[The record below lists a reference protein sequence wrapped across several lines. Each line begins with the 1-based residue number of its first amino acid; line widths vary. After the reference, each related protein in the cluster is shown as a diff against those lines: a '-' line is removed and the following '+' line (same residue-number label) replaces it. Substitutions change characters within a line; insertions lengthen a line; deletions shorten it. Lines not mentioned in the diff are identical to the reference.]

1 MKLQDIGIPITHISG
16 VGQTLAAAFAA
27 VNVFT
32 VSDLLTYYPRTWE
45 DRTQRRF
52 LSQFAQG
59 KVHTAASVISHEWF
73 GFGRMKTLKIIIG
86 DGSERGVLVCFN
98 RAFLQNT
105 LPVGS
110 VISVT
115 GKFSYRYGE
124 IQSSAFETSVLS
136 KEGSLDEWQN
146 TPLPD
151 SAVYAVYPLT
161 EGLTQT
167 QVRKAVSR
175 ALKEYAKGIENEVPP
190 DILAKYGF
198 LEKAQAL
205 KAIHMPADMAEALS
219 AKRSI
224 IFEQLYLFQKAVLRR
239 AAQRR
244 TNVCIPQNTYS
255 TEKEF
260 FDLLSPRQKQLA
272 ARLPFAL
279 TEDQRTAIAHMNADI
294 DAGFVSS
301 QQSTILPAAQSSPQQ
316 ISSPSSQLPSQKNS
330 DTHKDDANTFKT
342 PFHMARLLQGDV
354 GSGKTLTAFFAAL
367 RVIDWGAQCAF
378 LAPTELLSRQ
388 HAENASR
395 LLEPL
400 VGANGLGVRTAFLT
414 GNVKN
419 KNRTPLLQA
428 LKAGDIDIVL
438 GTHALFSKNVLYRN
452 LKLVIIDEQHRFG
465 VVQRATII
473 DKGRTSLVQ
482 PQEPAVLMMSA
493 TPIPQTLAHTLYGD
507 LDVSV
512 IKTMPQGR
520 KSIRTYLTK
529 KGNEQRVYD
538 AVREE
543 LKKGHQAYFIYPRIA
558 GEDESDE
565 KTQSDELKS
574 AENMYCRLSQE
585 IYPEFSCALIHS
597 KIDESEQERIL
608 HRFQNG
614 DIQVLAATSVVEVGV
629 DVANATCMVIE
640 QAERFGLAALHQLR
654 GRVGRGSAQSFCFLI
669 YGSRLTQEA
678 KARLKVLHESTDG
691 FFIAEEDLRLR
702 GPGEV
707 GGIQQSGYLTLGL
720 ADPVRDK
727 ELLALAH
734 EEALKELEHLSAL
747 SI

>member
-98 RAFLQNT
+98 RPFLQKT
-105 LPVGS
+105 LPVGA
-110 VISVT
+110 VISVS

-124 IQSSAFETSVLS
+124 IQSSAFEASVLS
-136 KEGSLDEWQN
+136 KEGSLDEWQH

-151 SAVYAVYPLT
+151 SAVYSVYPLT
-161 EGLTQT
+161 DGLTQT

-175 ALKEYAKGIENEVPP
+175 ALKEYTKGIESEVSSE
-190 DILAKYGF
+190 ILAKHGF
-198 LEKAQAL
+198 LEKAQAI

-224 IFEQLYLFQKAVLRR
+224 IFEELYLFQKAVLKR
-239 AAQRR
+239 AARR
-244 TNVCIPQNTYS
+244 KTNALIPESTYA

-260 FDLLSPRQKQLA
+260 FASLSPRQKQLA
-272 ARLPFAL
+272 TRLPFAL
-279 TEDQRTAIAHMNADI
+279 TQDQRTVVAQMNADI

-301 QQSTILPAAQSSPQQ
+301 Q
-316 ISSPSSQLPSQKNS
+316 KNS
-330 DTHKDDANTFKT
+330 GTHQNNTDTLKT

-400 VGANGLGVRTAFLT
+400 VGANGQGVRTAFLT

-428 LKAGDIDIVL
+428 LKDGEIDIVL

-520 KSIRTYLTK
+520 KNIRTYLTK
-529 KGNEQRVYD
+529 KGNEQRVYE

-558 GEDESDE
+558 GDDENGDKMQNE
-565 KTQSDELKS
+565 ELKS
-574 AENMYCRLSQE
+574 AENMYRCLSQQ

-597 KIDESEQERIL
+597 KIEESEQERTL
-608 HRFQNG
+608 HRFQSG

-669 YGSRLTQEA
+669 YGTRLTQEG

-734 EEALKELEHLSAL
+734 EEVQKEVEHF
-747 SI
+747 

>member
-98 RAFLQNT
+98 RPFLQKT
-105 LPVGS
+105 LPVGA
-110 VISVT
+110 VISVS

-124 IQSSAFETSVLS
+124 IQSSAFEASVLS
-136 KEGSLDEWQN
+136 KEGTLDEWQH

-151 SAVYAVYPLT
+151 SAVYSVYPLT

-175 ALKEYAKGIENEVPP
+175 ALKEYAKGIESEVSSE
-190 DILAKYGF
+190 ILVKHGF
-198 LEKAQAL
+198 LEKAQAI

-224 IFEQLYLFQKAVLRR
+224 IFEELYLFQKAVLKR
-239 AAQRR
+239 AVQRK
-244 TNVCIPQNTYS
+244 TNALIPESTYA

-260 FDLLSPRQKQLA
+260 FASLSPRQKQLA

-279 TEDQRTAIAHMNADI
+279 TQDQRTVVAQMNADI

-301 QQSTILPAAQSSPQQ
+301 Q
-316 ISSPSSQLPSQKNS
+316 KNS
-330 DTHKDDANTFKT
+330 GTHQNNTDTLKT

-400 VGANGLGVRTAFLT
+400 VGANGQGVRTAFLT

-428 LKAGDIDIVL
+428 LKDGEIDIVL

-529 KGNEQRVYD
+529 KGNEQRVYE

-558 GEDESDE
+558 GDDESGDKMQNE
-565 KTQSDELKS
+565 ELKS
-574 AENMYCRLSQE
+574 AENMYRCLSQQ

-597 KIDESEQERIL
+597 KIEESEQERTL
-608 HRFQNG
+608 HRFQSG

-669 YGSRLTQEA
+669 YGTRLTQEG

-734 EEALKELEHLSAL
+734 EEVKKEVEHF
-747 SI
+747 

>member
-98 RAFLQNT
+98 RPFLQKT
-105 LPVGS
+105 LPVGA
-110 VISVT
+110 VISVS

-124 IQSSAFETSVLS
+124 IQSSAFEASVLS
-136 KEGSLDEWQN
+136 KEGSLDEWQH

-151 SAVYAVYPLT
+151 SAVYSVYPLT

-175 ALKEYAKGIENEVPP
+175 ALKEYAKGIESEVSSE
-190 DILAKYGF
+190 ILAKHGF
-198 LEKAQAL
+198 LEKAQAI

-224 IFEQLYLFQKAVLRR
+224 IFEELYLFQKAVLKR
-239 AAQRR
+239 AARR
-244 TNVCIPQNTYS
+244 KTNALIPESTYA

-260 FDLLSPRQKQLA
+260 FASLSPRQKQLA

-279 TEDQRTAIAHMNADI
+279 TQDQRTVVAQMNADI

-301 QQSTILPAAQSSPQQ
+301 Q
-316 ISSPSSQLPSQKNS
+316 KNS
-330 DTHKDDANTFKT
+330 GIHQNNTDTFKT

-400 VGANGLGVRTAFLT
+400 VGANGQGVRTAFLT

-428 LKAGDIDIVL
+428 LKDGEIDIVL

-529 KGNEQRVYD
+529 KGNEQRVYE

-558 GEDESDE
+558 GDDESGDKMQNE
-565 KTQSDELKS
+565 ELKS
-574 AENMYCRLSQE
+574 AENMYRCLSQQ

-597 KIDESEQERIL
+597 KIEESEQERTL
-608 HRFQNG
+608 HRFQSG

-669 YGSRLTQEA
+669 YGTRLTQEG

-734 EEALKELEHLSAL
+734 EEVQKEVEHF
-747 SI
+747 

>member
-98 RAFLQNT
+98 RPFLQKT
-105 LPVGS
+105 LPVGA
-110 VISVT
+110 VISVS

-124 IQSSAFETSVLS
+124 IQSSAFEASVLS
-136 KEGSLDEWQN
+136 KEGTLDEWQH

-151 SAVYAVYPLT
+151 SAVYSVYPLT

-175 ALKEYAKGIENEVPP
+175 ALKEYAKGIESEVSSE
-190 DILAKYGF
+190 ILVKHGF
-198 LEKAQAL
+198 LEKAQAI

-224 IFEQLYLFQKAVLRR
+224 IFEELYLFQKAVLKR
-239 AAQRR
+239 AAQRK
-244 TNVCIPQNTYS
+244 TNALIPESTYA

-260 FDLLSPRQKQLA
+260 FASLSPRQKQLA

-279 TEDQRTAIAHMNADI
+279 TQDQRTVVAQMNADI

-301 QQSTILPAAQSSPQQ
+301 Q
-316 ISSPSSQLPSQKNS
+316 KNS
-330 DTHKDDANTFKT
+330 GTHQNNTDTLKT

-400 VGANGLGVRTAFLT
+400 VGANGQGVRTAFLT

-428 LKAGDIDIVL
+428 LKDGEIDIVL

-529 KGNEQRVYD
+529 KGNEQRVYE

-558 GEDESDE
+558 GDDESGDKMQNE
-565 KTQSDELKS
+565 ELKS
-574 AENMYCRLSQE
+574 AENMYRCLSQQ

-597 KIDESEQERIL
+597 KIEESEQERTL
-608 HRFQNG
+608 HRFQSG

-669 YGSRLTQEA
+669 YGTRLTQEG

-734 EEALKELEHLSAL
+734 EEVQKEVEHF
-747 SI
+747 

>member
-98 RAFLQNT
+98 RPFLQKT
-105 LPVGS
+105 LPVGA
-110 VISVT
+110 VISVS

-124 IQSSAFETSVLS
+124 IQSSAFEASVLS
-136 KEGSLDEWQN
+136 KEGSLDEWQH

-151 SAVYAVYPLT
+151 SAVYSVYPLT
-161 EGLTQT
+161 EGLTQK

-175 ALKEYAKGIENEVPP
+175 ALKEYAKGIESEVSSE
-190 DILAKYGF
+190 ILVKHGF
-198 LEKAQAL
+198 LEKAQAI

-224 IFEQLYLFQKAVLRR
+224 IFEELYLFQKAVLKR
-239 AAQRR
+239 AVQRK
-244 TNVCIPQNTYS
+244 TNALIPESTYA

-260 FDLLSPRQKQLA
+260 FASLSPRQKQLA
-272 ARLPFAL
+272 ARLPFVL
-279 TEDQRTAIAHMNADI
+279 TQDQRTVVAQMNADI

-301 QQSTILPAAQSSPQQ
+301 Q
-316 ISSPSSQLPSQKNS
+316 KNS
-330 DTHKDDANTFKT
+330 GTHQNNTDTLKT

-400 VGANGLGVRTAFLT
+400 VGANGQGVRTAFLT

-428 LKAGDIDIVL
+428 LKDGEIDIVL

-529 KGNEQRVYD
+529 KGNEQRVYE

-558 GEDESDE
+558 GDDESGDKMQNE
-565 KTQSDELKS
+565 ELKS
-574 AENMYCRLSQE
+574 AENMYHCLSQQ

-597 KIDESEQERIL
+597 KIEESEQERTL
-608 HRFQNG
+608 HRFQSG

-669 YGSRLTQEA
+669 YGTRLTQEG

-734 EEALKELEHLSAL
+734 EEVKKEVEHF
-747 SI
+747 

>member
-1 MKLQDIGIPITHISG
+1 M
-16 VGQTLAAAFAA
+16 
-27 VNVFT
+27 
-32 VSDLLTYYPRTWE
+32 
-45 DRTQRRF
+45 
-52 LSQFAQG
+52 
-59 KVHTAASVISHEWF
+59 
-73 GFGRMKTLKIIIG
+73 
-86 DGSERGVLVCFN
+86 
-98 RAFLQNT
+98 
-105 LPVGS
+105 
-110 VISVT
+110 
-115 GKFSYRYGE
+115 
-124 IQSSAFETSVLS
+124 
-136 KEGSLDEWQN
+136 
-146 TPLPD
+146 
-151 SAVYAVYPLT
+151 
-161 EGLTQT
+161 
-167 QVRKAVSR
+167 
-175 ALKEYAKGIENEVPP
+175 
-190 DILAKYGF
+190 
-198 LEKAQAL
+198 
-205 KAIHMPADMAEALS
+205 
-219 AKRSI
+219 
-224 IFEQLYLFQKAVLRR
+224 
-239 AAQRR
+239 
-244 TNVCIPQNTYS
+244 
-255 TEKEF
+255 
-260 FDLLSPRQKQLA
+260 
-272 ARLPFAL
+272 
-279 TEDQRTAIAHMNADI
+279 
-294 DAGFVSS
+294 
-301 QQSTILPAAQSSPQQ
+301 
-316 ISSPSSQLPSQKNS
+316 
-330 DTHKDDANTFKT
+330 
-342 PFHMARLLQGDV
+342 
-354 GSGKTLTAFFAAL
+354 
-367 RVIDWGAQCAF
+367 
-378 LAPTELLSRQ
+378 
-388 HAENASR
+388 
-395 LLEPL
+395 
-400 VGANGLGVRTAFLT
+400 RTAFLT

-428 LKAGDIDIVL
+428 LKNGEIDIVL

-529 KGNEQRVYD
+529 KGNEQRVYE

-558 GEDESDE
+558 GDDESGDKMQNE
-565 KTQSDELKS
+565 ELKS
-574 AENMYCRLSQE
+574 AENMYRCLSQQ

-597 KIDESEQERIL
+597 KIEESEQERTL
-608 HRFQNG
+608 HRFQSG

-669 YGSRLTQEA
+669 YGTRLTQEG

-734 EEALKELEHLSAL
+734 EEVQKEVEHF
-747 SI
+747 

>member
-98 RAFLQNT
+98 RPFLQKT
-105 LPVGS
+105 LPVGA
-110 VISVT
+110 VISVS

-124 IQSSAFETSVLS
+124 IQSSAFEASVLS
-136 KEGSLDEWQN
+136 KEGSLDEWQH

-151 SAVYAVYPLT
+151 SAVYSVYPLT

-175 ALKEYAKGIENEVPP
+175 ALKEYTKGIENEVSSE
-190 DILAKYGF
+190 ILVKHGF
-198 LEKAQAL
+198 LEKAQAI

-224 IFEQLYLFQKAVLRR
+224 IFEELYLFQKAVLTR
-239 AAQRR
+239 AAQRK
-244 TNVCIPQNTYS
+244 TNALIPESTYA

-260 FDLLSPRQKQLA
+260 FASLSPRQKQLA

-279 TEDQRTAIAHMNADI
+279 TQDQRTVVAQMNADI

-301 QQSTILPAAQSSPQQ
+301 Q
-316 ISSPSSQLPSQKNS
+316 KNS
-330 DTHKDDANTFKT
+330 GTHQNNTDTLKK

-400 VGANGLGVRTAFLT
+400 AGANGQGVRTAFLT

-428 LKAGDIDIVL
+428 LKNGEIDIVL

-529 KGNEQRVYD
+529 KGNEQRVYE

-558 GEDESDE
+558 GDDESGDKMQNE
-565 KTQSDELKS
+565 ELKS
-574 AENMYCRLSQE
+574 AENMYRCLSQQ

-597 KIDESEQERIL
+597 KIEESEQERTL
-608 HRFQNG
+608 HRFQSG

-669 YGSRLTQEA
+669 YGTRLTQEG

-734 EEALKELEHLSAL
+734 EEVQKEVEHF
-747 SI
+747 

>member
-98 RAFLQNT
+98 RPFLQKT
-105 LPVGS
+105 LPVGA
-110 VISVT
+110 VISVS

-124 IQSSAFETSVLS
+124 IQSSAFEASVLS
-136 KEGSLDEWQN
+136 KEGSLDEWQH

-151 SAVYAVYPLT
+151 SAVYSVYPLT

-175 ALKEYAKGIENEVPP
+175 ALKEYTKGIESEVSSE
-190 DILAKYGF
+190 ILAKHGF
-198 LEKAQAL
+198 LEKAQAI

-224 IFEQLYLFQKAVLRR
+224 IFEELYLFQKAVLTR
-239 AAQRR
+239 AAQRK
-244 TNVCIPQNTYS
+244 TNALIPESTYA

-260 FDLLSPRQKQLA
+260 FASLSPRQKQLA

-279 TEDQRTAIAHMNADI
+279 TQDQRTVVAQMNADI

-301 QQSTILPAAQSSPQQ
+301 Q
-316 ISSPSSQLPSQKNS
+316 KNS
-330 DTHKDDANTFKT
+330 GTHQNNTDTLKT

-400 VGANGLGVRTAFLT
+400 VGANGQGVRTAFLT

-428 LKAGDIDIVL
+428 LKDGEIDIVL

-529 KGNEQRVYD
+529 KGNEQRVYE

-558 GEDESDE
+558 GDDESGDKMQNE
-565 KTQSDELKS
+565 ELKS
-574 AENMYCRLSQE
+574 AENMYRCLSQQ

-597 KIDESEQERIL
+597 KIEESEQERTL
-608 HRFQNG
+608 HRFQSG

-640 QAERFGLAALHQLR
+640 QAERFGLTALHQLR

-669 YGSRLTQEA
+669 YGTRLTQEG

-734 EEALKELEHLSAL
+734 EEVQKEVEHF
-747 SI
+747 